1 MDARQIMN
9 NDAMWGT
16 WDITALDCDYAIIRA
31 TDRAD
36 WRESGVQVRENT
48 LNAWGIMSEAMK

>member
-36 WRESGVQVRENT
+36 WRESLVLYEDT